1 MTVTSE
7 DRDAMQHLL
16 NIMEGKTVSPT
27 VPSSKLSSSLAVDM
41 LAGPGQVTQADV
53 TAMASVMKKL
63 QEASNQV
70 VDSMIT
76 ESSNSPKVAEALTT
90 TKTENGVK
98 VGRYQIMIK
107 EDKTRIAGKQYFSIY
122 NSLTNDIIADDISL
136 YETALLVVRHLNSGK
151 FVNHMS
157 VRELFELDETYT
169 SHKIDALR
177 YKRLLASNKEPFKKD
192 LYESR
197 YQASLDRCMTA
208 KKSIKKL
215 AS

>member
-7 DRDAMQHLL
+7 DHDAMKKLL
-16 NIMEGKTVSPT
+16 NIMEGKSVSPS
-27 VPSSKLSSSLAVDM
+27 VNSSKSSSSATTDM
-41 LAGPGQVTQADV
+41 LAGPGQVTEADV
-53 TAMASVMKKL
+53 NAMASVMKKL

-76 ESSNSPKVAEALTT
+76 ESSTSPKVAEALST
-90 TKTENGVK
+90 TKVENGVK

-107 EDKTRIAGKQYFSIY
+107 EEKTRIAGKQYFSIY
-122 NSLTNDIIADDISL
+122 NSLTNDILADDISL

-151 FVNHMS
+151 FVNHTS

-177 YKRLLASNKEPFKKD
+177 YKRLLKSNKDPFKKD

-208 KKSIKKL
+208 KKSIKKQ
-215 AS
+215 AI